1 MISDTGSSGNIVAY
15 RCRCGIDAATGGAAT
30 GGKVGAGATGG
41 GMVGAGGAGGLTD
54 VVGGPA
60 GGGTG

>member
-15 RCRCGIDAATGGAAT
+15 RCRCGIDAATGGAA
-30 GGKVGAGATGG
+30 GAGDTGG

-60 GGGTG
+60 GGGAG